1 MSEFVKLLFHP
12 LSNAI
17 MTVLSG
23 FTAIYWIFTFIAG
36 DFFGS
41 DTDVDLHVH
50 GADLDTDIHPDIH
63 HGHANHDH
71 DTDLNDSLG
80 DKPFFQKAL
89 EFVNIGKV
97 PFMIVFSTFKF
108 IAWIITLS
116 SSVVLGMAAWGWKSV
131 LILIPVFFVA
141 FIITRYATKPLI
153 KVYHAMGYNGEEAHD
168 LMGRIAKMRSTIS
181 GKTIGA
187 AELMIGSDVIR
198 VNVQSKTGE
207 VINYNADV
215 MISAESADKKYY
227 LVVKEVNLENV
238 V

>member
-23 FTAIYWIFTFIAG
+23 FTALYWIFTFIAG

-41 DTDVDLHVH
+41 GADVDADLDIH
-50 GADLDTDIHPDIH
+50 GADVDTDTD
-63 HGHANHDH
+63 A
-71 DTDLNDSLG
+71 DLNDSVG

-97 PFMIVFSTFKF
+97 PFMVVFSTFKF

-116 SSVVLGMAAWGWKSV
+116 SSVVLGLAAWGWKSV
-131 LILIPVFFVA
+131 FILLPVFFVA

-181 GKTIGA
+181 GNTIGA
-187 AELMIGSDVIR
+187 AELVIGSDVIR
-198 VNVQSKTGE
+198 INVQSKTGDTLE
-207 VINYNADV
+207 YNDEV
-215 MISAESADKKYY
+215 MIADETADKKYY
-227 LVVKEVNLENV
+227 LVVREVNLNNLKLEI
-238 V
+238 

>member
-1 MSEFVKLLFHP
+1 MSEVVKLLFHP

-23 FTAIYWIFTFIAG
+23 FTALYWIFTFIAG
-36 DFFGS
+36 DFFG
-41 DTDVDLHVH
+41 DADVDADVHVH
-50 GADLDTDIHPDIH
+50 GADVDTDTD
-63 HGHANHDH
+63 A
-71 DTDLNDSLG
+71 DLNDSVG

-108 IAWIITLS
+108 IAWIITLT
-116 SSVVLGMAAWGWKSV
+116 SSVALGLASWGWKSV
-131 LILIPVFFVA
+131 LILIPVFLVA
-141 FIITRYATKPLI
+141 FIITRYATKPLV
-153 KVYHAMGYNGEEAHD
+153 KVYNAMGYNGEESHD

-187 AELMIGSDVIR
+187 AELVVGSDVIR
-198 VNVQSKTGE
+198 INVQSKTGE
-207 VINYNADV
+207 SLEYNADV
-215 MISAESADKKYY
+215 MIADESVDKKYY
-227 LVVKEVNLENV
+227 LVVKEVNLGNV